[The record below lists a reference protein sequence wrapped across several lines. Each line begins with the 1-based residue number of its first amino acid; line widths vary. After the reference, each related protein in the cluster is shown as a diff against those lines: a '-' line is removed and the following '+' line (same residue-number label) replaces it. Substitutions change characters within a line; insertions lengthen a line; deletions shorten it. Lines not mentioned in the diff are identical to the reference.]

1 MTFEDKIRQR
11 YSGEKGKQYHQTKR
25 SIPEVA
31 YQWIAKLRAAKIQPF
46 INKTDTVLEYGV
58 GTGWNLAELDC
69 ERKLGFDLSEHLEPV
84 LRSHGIEFV
93 RDINNIDDASVD
105 VVICHHMLEHTGNP
119 PEILK
124 EIKHMLRKNGKL
136 LLFIPF
142 EKERRYRQFNPDEP
156 NHHLYSWN
164 VQTMGN
170 LVSDIGFTII
180 QGNVREFG
188 YDRFAAVW
196 AVKLGLGQKGY
207 RLIRKIIH
215 LIKPASEVYIMA
227 KKE

>member
-11 YSGEKGKQYHQTKR
+11 YSGEKGRQYHQTKR
-25 SIPEVA
+25 SVPEAA
-31 YQWIAKLRAAKIQPF
+31 YRWISRLRAAKIQPH

-69 ERKLGFDLSEHLEPV
+69 EQKLGFDLSEHLEPV
-84 LRSHGIEFV
+84 VRSHSIEFV
-93 RDINNIDDASVD
+93 KDIKNIDDASID
-105 VVICHHMLEHTGNP
+105 AVICHHMLEHTGNP

-124 EIKHMLRKNGKL
+124 EIKRILRENGKL
-136 LLFIPF
+136 LLFVPF
-142 EKERRYRQFNPDEP
+142 EKERRYRHFDPDEP

-164 VQTMGN
+164 VQTLGN
-170 LVSDIGFTII
+170 LVSDIGFKILN
-180 QGNVREFG
+180 GKVREFG

-196 AVKLGLGQKGY
+196 AVKLGLGQTGY
-207 RLIRKIIH
+207 RLIRKAIH

>member
-11 YSGEKGKQYHQTKR
+11 YSGEKGKQYHQSKR
-25 SIPEVA
+25 SIPDAA
-31 YQWIAKLRAAKIQPF
+31 YQWIAKLRAAKIQPH
-46 INKTDTVLEYGV
+46 INKTYTVLEYGV

-69 ERKLGFDLSEHLEPV
+69 ERKLGFDLSVHLEPV
-84 LRSHGIEFV
+84 LRSHDIEFV
-93 RDINNIDDASVD
+93 KDIKNIDDASVD

-124 EIKHMLRKNGKL
+124 EIKRILRGNGKL
-136 LLFIPF
+136 LLFVPF
-142 EKERRYRQFNPDEP
+142 EKERRYRQFDPDEP

-170 LVSDIGFTII
+170 LVSDIGFTIV
-180 QGNVREFG
+180 QGKVREFG

-196 AVKLGLGQKGY
+196 AVRLGLGQTGY
-207 RLIRKIIH
+207 RFIRKAIH

>member
-25 SIPEVA
+25 SVPDAA
-31 YQWIAKLRAAKIQPF
+31 YTWIARLRAAKIQPF

-84 LRSHGIEFV
+84 VRSHGIEFV
-93 RDINNIDDASVD
+93 KDIKNIDEASVD
-105 VVICHHMLEHTGNP
+105 VVVCHHMLEHTGNP
-119 PEILK
+119 PEIIK
-124 EIKHMLRKNGKL
+124 EIKRILRENGKL
-136 LLFIPF
+136 LLFVPF
-142 EKERRYRQFNPDEP
+142 EKERRYRHFNPDEP

-170 LVSDIGFTII
+170 LVSDIGFTIS
-180 QGNVREFG
+180 QGKVREFG

-196 AVKLGLGQKGY
+196 AVRFGLGQTGY
-207 RLIRKIIH
+207 RLIRKAIH

>member
-11 YSGEKGKQYHQTKR
+11 YSGEKGRRYHRSKR
-25 SIPEVA
+25 SIPDSA
-31 YQWIAKLRAAKIQPF
+31 YQWVAELRAEKIRPF
-46 INKTDTVLEYGV
+46 INKTDVVLEYGV

-69 ERKLGFDLSEHLEPV
+69 QCKFGFDLSEHLEPV
-84 LRSHGIEFV
+84 NLSHGIEYV
-93 RDINNIDDASVD
+93 KDIKKIDDASVD
-105 VVICHHMLEHTGNP
+105 VVICHHMLEHTSNP

-124 EIKHMLRKNGKL
+124 EIKRILRENGKL
-136 LLFIPF
+136 LLFVPF
-142 EKERRYRQFNPDEP
+142 EKERRYHHFNPDEL

-170 LVSDIGFTII
+170 LLSDIGFTII
-180 QGNVREFG
+180 QGKVREFG

-196 AVKLGLGQKGY
+196 AVKLGLGRKGY